1 MSELNQLSNSK
12 YAYLSRFTVEELL
25 DLLSVAPIPA
35 ASPEQEAYVDAL
47 KEAII
52 EKENENPTGFFP
64 DPDQQWKQFVT
75 DYLPFAEEA
84 DLEPGCAEDAA
95 PECPDRSS
103 IEVPLKRTRRF
114 SQLWRTLLIAA
125 AAVGCMLA
133 AMVTVQAAGLDVFG
147 AMAQWTQDMFS
158 FRRVPNDNEARDSP
172 NEGDHAGRETQSF
185 ASLQEALDSYGIAQ
199 VHEPTQLPD
208 GFAINKCGVEYLDAP
223 YSIILYADYV
233 NNRDPIAI
241 NIMSYE
247 GKPAI
252 LTQKTDEPPELNE
265 WNGITF
271 YFVENAYSSIVA
283 WYDDAYEYYVSGKL
297 DREILWKTAVSMI
310 E

>member
-84 DLEPGCAEDAA
+84 ALEPGCAEDAA
-95 PECPDRSS
+95 PERPDRSS
-103 IEVPLKRTRRF
+103 LEVPPKRTRRF
-114 SQLWRTLLIAA
+114 SRLWRTLLIAA
-125 AAVGCMLA
+125 AAVGCMFA
-133 AMVTVQAAGLDVFG
+133 AMVTAQAAGFDVFG
-147 AMAQWTQDMFS
+147 AMARWTEETFS
-158 FRRVPNDNEARDSP
+158 FRSVPSNIELTESLDRSGGTD
-172 NEGDHAGRETQSF
+172 GQKQSF
-185 ASLQEALDSYGIAQ
+185 SSLQEALDAYGVTQ
-199 VHEPTQLPD
+199 VHEPTQMPD
-208 GFAINKCGVEYLDAP
+208 GFVMNECVVEHSNA
-223 YSIILYADYV
+223 LYRTTFHVGYV
-233 NNRDPIAI
+233 NNRDRIAV

-252 LTQKTDEPPELNE
+252 LTQKTDEPPDLKE

-283 WYDDAYEYYVSGKL
+283 WYDDTYEYYVSGKL
-297 DREILWKTAVSMI
+297 DREILWKIAVSMI

>member
-35 ASPEQEAYVDAL
+35 ATPEQEAYVDAL

-84 DLEPGCAEDAA
+84 ALEPDCAEDAA

-103 IEVPLKRTRRF
+103 PEVPPKRTRRF

-158 FRRVPNDNEARDSP
+158 FRRVPSDNEVRDSA
-172 NEGDHAGRETQSF
+172 NGGSHVGREAQSF
-185 ASLQEALDSYGIAQ
+185 ASLQEALDAYGITQ

-208 GFAINKCGVEYLDAP
+208 GFAINKCGVEYLDAS

-233 NNRDPIAI
+233 NNRDRVAIDIA
-241 NIMSYE
+241 SYE
-247 GKPAI
+247 SKPAA
-252 LTQKTDEPPELNE
+252 LTQKTDESPELKE
-265 WNGITF
+265 WNGTTF
-271 YFVENAYSSIVA
+271 YVIENSTNAMVA
-283 WYDDAYEYYVSGKL
+283 WHDDTYEYYVSGKL
-297 DREILWKTAVSMI
+297 DREILWGIAISMY

>member
-84 DLEPGCAEDAA
+84 ALEPDCVEDAV
-95 PECPDRSS
+95 PERPDRSS
-103 IEVPLKRTRRF
+103 IEVPPKRTRRF
-114 SQLWRTLLIAA
+114 SRLWRTLLIAA

-147 AMAQWTQDMFS
+147 AMARWTQDVFS
-158 FRRVPNDNEARDSP
+158 FKQVLPNTGVTDALNEE
-172 NEGDHAGRETQSF
+172 NHAGRETQSF
-185 ASLQEALDSYGIAQ
+185 ASLQEALDAYGVTR

-208 GFAINKCGVEYLDAP
+208 GFAINKCGVEYSDTP
-223 YSIILYADYV
+223 YFIILYADYV
-233 NNRDPIAI
+233 NNRDRVAIDIA
-241 NIMSYE
+241 SYE
-247 GKPAI
+247 SKPAA
-252 LTQKTDEPPELNE
+252 LTQKTDEPPELKE
-265 WNGITF
+265 WNGTTF
-271 YFVENAYSSIVA
+271 YVIENSTNTMVA
-283 WYDDAYEYYVSGKL
+283 WHDDAYEYYVSGKL
-297 DREILWKTAVSMI
+297 DREILWGIAVSMY

>member
-12 YAYLSRFTVEELL
+12 YAYLSRLTVEELL

-75 DYLPFAEEA
+75 HYLPFAEEA
-84 DLEPGCAEDAA
+84 ALEPDCAEDAA

-103 IEVPLKRTRRF
+103 PKVPPKRARRF
-114 SQLWRTLLIAA
+114 DRLWRTLLVAA

-133 AMVTVQAAGLDVFG
+133 VMVTAQAAGFDVFG

-158 FRRVPNDNEARDSP
+158 FRRVPNDNEVKDSQ
-172 NEGDHAGRETQSF
+172 NGGNHAGRGTQSF
-185 ASLQEALDSYGIAQ
+185 ASLQEALDSYGITQ
-199 VHEPTQLPD
+199 VHEPTQMPD
-208 GFAINKCGVEYLDAP
+208 GFVMNECGVEH
-223 YSIILYADYV
+223 SIALNCTAFYADYV
-233 NNRDPIAI
+233 NNCDCIAV

-252 LTQKTDEPPELNE
+252 LTQKTDEPPELKE
-265 WNGITF
+265 WNETTF
-271 YFVENAYSSIVA
+271 YVIENSSNAMVA
-283 WYDDAYEYYVSGKL
+283 WYDDAYEYYVSGKV
-297 DREILWKTAVSMI
+297 DGEILWGIAVSMY

>member
-75 DYLPFAEEA
+75 HYLPFAEEA
-84 DLEPGCAEDAA
+84 ALEPGCAEDAA

-103 IEVPLKRTRRF
+103 TEVPPKRTRRF
-114 SQLWRTLLIAA
+114 SRLWRTLLIAA
-125 AAVGCMLA
+125 AAVGCMFA
-133 AMVTVQAAGLDVFG
+133 AMVTAQAAGFDVFG
-147 AMAQWTQDMFS
+147 AMARWTEETFS
-158 FRRVPNDNEARDSP
+158 FRSVPSDIELTENLDRSGGTD
-172 NEGDHAGRETQSF
+172 GQKRSF
-185 ASLQEALDSYGIAQ
+185 YSLQEALDAYGITQ
-199 VHEPTQLPD
+199 VHEPTQMPD
-208 GFAINKCGVEYLDAP
+208 GFVMNKCVVEH
-223 YSIILYADYV
+223 SIALNRTVFYADYV
-233 NNRDPIAI
+233 NNRDRISFD
-241 NIMSYE
+241 IMSYE

-252 LTQKTDEPPELNE
+252 LTQKTDERPQLEE

-297 DREILWKTAVSMI
+297 GREILWKIAASMI

>member
-12 YAYLSRFTVEELL
+12 YAYLSRFTAEELL

-64 DPDQQWKQFVT
+64 DPDQQWKQFLT

-84 DLEPGCAEDAA
+84 ALEPDCAEDAA

-103 IEVPLKRTRRF
+103 TEVPPKRTRRF
-114 SQLWRTLLIAA
+114 SRLRRTLLIAA
-125 AAVGCMLA
+125 AAVGCMFA
-133 AMVTVQAAGLDVFG
+133 AMVTAQAAGFDVFG
-147 AMAQWTQDMFS
+147 AMAQWTQDVFS
-158 FRRVPNDNEARDSP
+158 FKQALPNTGVTDALNEE
-172 NEGDHAGRETQSF
+172 NHAGRETQSF
-185 ASLQEALDSYGIAQ
+185 ASLQEALDAYRVTQ

-208 GFAINKCGVEYLDAP
+208 GFAINKCGVEYSDAP

-233 NNRDPIAI
+233 NNRDRIAI
-241 NIMSYE
+241 NIASYE
-247 GKPAI
+247 SKPAA
-252 LTQKTDEPPELNE
+252 LTQKTDEPPELKE
-265 WNGITF
+265 WNGNEF
-271 YFVENAYSSIVA
+271 YVIENSTNAMVA
-283 WYDDAYEYYVSGKL
+283 WHDDAYEYYVSGKL
-297 DREILWKTAVSMI
+297 DREILWGIAVSMY

>member
-84 DLEPGCAEDAA
+84 ALEPDCAEDAA
-95 PECPDRSS
+95 PERPDRSS
-103 IEVPLKRTRRF
+103 PEVPPKCTRRF
-114 SQLWRTLLIAA
+114 SRLWRTLLIAA
-125 AAVGCMLA
+125 AAVGCMFA
-133 AMVTVQAAGLDVFG
+133 AMVTAQAAGLDVFG
-147 AMAQWTQDMFS
+147 AMAQWTQDVFS
-158 FRRVPNDNEARDSP
+158 FKQALPNTGVTDTLNEE
-172 NEGDHAGRETQSF
+172 NHAGRETQSF
-185 ASLQEALDSYGIAQ
+185 ASLQEALDAYGITQ

-208 GFAINKCGVEYLDAP
+208 GFVINECGVEH
-223 YSIILYADYV
+223 SIALNRTAFYADYA
-233 NNRDPIAI
+233 NNHDCIAI
-241 NIMSYE
+241 DIMSYE

-252 LTQKTDEPPELNE
+252 LTQKTDERPELEE
-265 WNGITF
+265 WNGTTF
-271 YFVENAYSSIVA
+271 YVIENSSNAMVA
-283 WYDDAYEYYVSGKL
+283 WYDDAYEYYVSGKV
-297 DREILWKTAVSMI
+297 DREILWGIAISMY

>member
-84 DLEPGCAEDAA
+84 ALEPDCVEDAV
-95 PECPDRSS
+95 PERPDRSS
-103 IEVPLKRTRRF
+103 IEVPPKRTRRL
-114 SQLWRTLLIAA
+114 SRLWRTLLIAA
-125 AAVGCMLA
+125 AAVGCMFA
-133 AMVTVQAAGLDVFG
+133 AMVTAQAAGFDVFG
-147 AMAQWTQDMFS
+147 AMARWTEETFS
-158 FRRVPNDNEARDSP
+158 FRSVPSDIELTENLDRNGGTD
-172 NEGDHAGRETQSF
+172 GQKQSF
-185 ASLQEALDSYGIAQ
+185 SSLQEALDAYGVTQ
-199 VHEPTQLPD
+199 VHEPTQMPD
-208 GFAINKCGVEYLDAP
+208 GFVINKCGVEHSNALNRTAF
-223 YSIILYADYV
+223 YADYV
-233 NNRDPIAI
+233 NNRDRIAV

-247 GKPAI
+247 GKPI
-252 LTQKTDEPPELNE
+252 LLAQKTDEPPELKE
-265 WNGITF
+265 WNGTTF
-271 YFVENAYSSIVA
+271 YVIENSSNAMVA

-297 DREILWKTAVSMI
+297 DREILWGIAVSMY

>member
-12 YAYLSRFTVEELL
+12 YAYLSRFTAEELL

-84 DLEPGCAEDAA
+84 ALEPGCAEDTA

-103 IEVPLKRTRRF
+103 LEVPPKRTRRF
-114 SQLWRTLLIAA
+114 SRLWRTLLIAA
-125 AAVGCMLA
+125 AAVGCMFA
-133 AMVTVQAAGLDVFG
+133 AMVTAQAAGFDVFG
-147 AMAQWTQDMFS
+147 AMARWTQDVFS
-158 FRRVPNDNEARDSP
+158 FKQVLPNTGVTDALNEE
-172 NEGDHAGRETQSF
+172 NHTGREAQSF
-185 ASLQEALDSYGIAQ
+185 ASLQEALDAYGVTQ
-199 VHEPTQLPD
+199 VHEPSQLPD
-208 GFAINKCGVEYLDAP
+208 GFTINKCGVEYLDDP
-223 YSIILYADYV
+223 YSMILYADYV
-233 NNRDPIAI
+233 NNRDRVAI
-241 NIMSYE
+241 DIMSYE
-247 GKPAI
+247 GKPI
-252 LTQKTDEPPELNE
+252 LLAQKTDESPELKE
-265 WNGITF
+265 WNGTTF
-271 YFVENAYSSIVA
+271 YIIENSSNAMVA
-283 WYDDAYEYYVSGKL
+283 WYDDAYEYYVSGES
-297 DREILWKTAVSMI
+297 DREILWGIAASMY